1 MLQTEFEPLF
11 FDSVKREERK
21 IKRAGRPVIG
31 NLKIDWKQI
40 ALIYDLANAWY
51 TASDKTSK
59 ADAAK
64 WAANALEEINEA
76 ALYTEFFNYGGD
88 DEHWEEHKTEC
99 FLEALRKR
107 FESWREELQA
117 QILRARLLLRG
128 LEAADSWA
136 EAALKNERERET
148 FNF

>member
-1 MLQTEFEPLF
+1 MLQSEFEPLF
-11 FDSVKREERK
+11 FDSLKREERK

-31 NLKIDWKQI
+31 TLKVDWKQI

-59 ADAAK
+59 ADSAK
-64 WAANALEEINEA
+64 WAAAALEELNET
-76 ALYTEFFNYGGD
+76 ALYNEYCDFEGD
-88 DEHWEEHKTEC
+88 TADWESHKTEC
-99 FLEALRKR
+99 FLEVLKAK
-107 FESWREELQA
+107 FEKWREELRR
-117 QILRARLLLRG
+117 QIFMARMLLQG
-128 LEAADSWA
+128 LEAAESWA